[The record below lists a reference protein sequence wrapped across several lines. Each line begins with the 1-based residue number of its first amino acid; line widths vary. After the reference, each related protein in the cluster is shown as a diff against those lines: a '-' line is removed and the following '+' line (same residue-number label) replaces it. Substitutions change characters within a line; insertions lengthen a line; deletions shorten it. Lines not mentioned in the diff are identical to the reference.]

1 MHVVALAAWFHL
13 GFKEKNAK
21 NSTTVHNNNNNNNNN
36 NADIYGA
43 TIMEKPLREFT
54 RFIW

>member
-54 RFIW
+54 RFI